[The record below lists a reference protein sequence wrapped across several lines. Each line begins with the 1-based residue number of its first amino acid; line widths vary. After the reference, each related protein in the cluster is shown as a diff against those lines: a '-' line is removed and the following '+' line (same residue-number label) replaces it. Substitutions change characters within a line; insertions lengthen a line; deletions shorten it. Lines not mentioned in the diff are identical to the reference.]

1 MGITRS
7 FPDLPSPAIPTT
19 HNAMAVY
26 EIAGIPFQIEPQG
39 SVLRSFLAPYASETS
54 TSAIPIPSFSEE
66 TEVTETLRQ
75 LSLRLLYDFEGIFL
89 HGAVV
94 LYAGKAWLFTAPP
107 GTGKSTHVQLWQQK
121 LGSRVKILNGDK
133 PLLRL
138 SGDGITVY
146 GSPWRGKEQLGFNGS
161 APLGGIYILRRS
173 AENTVSGIDRIQ
185 ALAEL
190 LSATVYPADETGT
203 DKLLIFLQKLTD
215 RIPVRLLHCRP
226 DTGAVDAVLED
237 IL

>member
-1 MGITRS
+1 M
-7 FPDLPSPAIPTT
+7 P
-19 HNAMAVY
+19 VY
-26 EIAGIPFQIEPQG
+26 KIADIPFRIEPRG
-39 SVLRSFLAPYASETS
+39 AVLRSFLAPYTTDVDAE
-54 TSAIPIPSFSEE
+54 SAVLIPPFPEE

-75 LSLRLLYDFEGIFL
+75 LSLRLLYDFDGIFL

-107 GTGKSTHVQLWQQK
+107 GTGKSTHAQLWLQR
-121 LGSRVKILNGDK
+121 LGDRARILNGDK

-138 SGDGITVY
+138 SGDSITVY

-173 AENTVSGIDRIQ
+173 TENKVSGIDRIS

-190 LSATVYPADETGT
+190 LSATVYPADEAGT
-203 DKLLIFLQKLTD
+203 DKLLSFLQKLID
-215 RIPVRLLHCRP
+215 CVPVRLLHCRP